1 MVSTTTGG
9 GEYEHVREERIK
21 ENHVRM
27 QKLGIKELS
36 RNLKPVKPKP
46 KVVRPKKPKV
56 VTSPVE
62 PPRRSSRKVG
72 EREVPAE
79 AAGKSKA
86 AKEATEDPNKPKRPG
101 SAFFVFLEEF
111 RETFKK
117 ENPTVK
123 AVSAVGKAGGEKW
136 RSLSAAVSFEPSR
149 KGTIR
154 SQAAERKTDYEKLMT
169 AYNKKHDAAED
180 DEESEKSKSEVD
192 EESGQAAKEASED
205 PNKPKRPLSAFF
217 IFLEEFREIFKKENP
232 TVKAVSAVGKASGE
246 KWKSMSAAEKAPYE
260 AKAAERKTDYEKL
273 MTAYNKKQDAAE
285 DDEESEKSKSEV
297 HEESGQ
303 KLIGTA
309 AVKCALTAAASDIVS
324 VSSESDFREL
334 VSKVLNRG
342 GLDSEAM
349 VTVFEWAVESG
360 KMSGGVESYNVVFKA
375 LDEGKGVRGDYETL
389 EIFVDSYVKA
399 KRVSKGVEILKNLDE
414 FGMDEWDLE
423 CLKVVLR
430 CLCRRGRVTS
440 ADKLLSKTRG
450 KGKVEF
456 DGETY
461 GIVIRGWC
469 KLGRVSEIERVL
481 NEMVEDGFDPDSLS
495 FSYVIEGLGRS
506 GRINDAVKIFENLK
520 ETRTCEVNVVV
531 YNAMILNYISIGD
544 IDECLKYY
552 NDMLSNNCEPNM
564 DTYVH
569 IIFAFLKAKRVAD
582 AIEMFDEMLGQ
593 GVMVTTGVVT
603 SIIDT
608 LCSFGPPHAAMMIY
622 KKAKN
627 AKCTIS
633 VTAYKTLLMRLSRF
647 GKCGMLL
654 NLWDEME
661 QDGYVSDVEVY
672 EHIINGLCNNG
683 QLEKGVSVMEECLEK
698 GFCPSRLISA
708 KLNNKLL
715 AANKVEM
722 AYKLFLKVKKSR
734 RDENARKYWRAKGW
748 HF

>member
-1 MVSTTTGG
+1 M
-9 GEYEHVREERIK
+9 
-21 ENHVRM
+21 
-27 QKLGIKELS
+27 
-36 RNLKPVKPKP
+36 
-46 KVVRPKKPKV
+46 
-56 VTSPVE
+56 
-62 PPRRSSRKVG
+62 
-72 EREVPAE
+72 
-79 AAGKSKA
+79 SK
-86 AKEATEDPNKPKRPG
+86 
-101 SAFFVFLEEF
+101 
-111 RETFKK
+111 
-117 ENPTVK
+117 
-123 AVSAVGKAGGEKW
+123 
-136 RSLSAAVSFEPSR
+136 
-149 KGTIR
+149 
-154 SQAAERKTDYEKLMT
+154 
-169 AYNKKHDAAED
+169 
-180 DEESEKSKSEVD
+180 
-192 EESGQAAKEASED
+192 
-205 PNKPKRPLSAFF
+205 
-217 IFLEEFREIFKKENP
+217 
-232 TVKAVSAVGKASGE
+232 
-246 KWKSMSAAEKAPYE
+246 
-260 AKAAERKTDYEKL
+260 
-273 MTAYNKKQDAAE
+273 
-285 DDEESEKSKSEV
+285 
-297 HEESGQ
+297 
-303 KLIGTA
+303 
-309 AVKCALTAAASDIVS
+309 
-324 VSSESDFREL
+324 
-334 VSKVLNRG
+334 G
-342 GLDSEAM
+342 GLDSEAI

-360 KMSGGVESYNVVFKA
+360 KVSGGVESYNVVFKA
-375 LDEGKGVRGDYETL
+375 LGRRRFFDKMRFLLGEMRGKGVRGDYVTL

-399 KRVSKGVEILKNLDE
+399 KRVAKGVEILKNLDE

-450 KGKVEF
+450 KGRGKVGF

-481 NEMVEDGFDPDSLS
+481 KEMVEDGFDPDSLS
-495 FSYVIEGLGRS
+495 FSYVIEGLGRG

-552 NDMLSNNCEPNM
+552 NDMLSNDCEPNM

-569 IIFAFLKAKRVAD
+569 IIFAFLKARRVAD
-582 AIEMFDEMLGQ
+582 AIEMFDEMLGR

-608 LCSFGPPHAAMMIY
+608 LSSFGPPHAAMMIY
-622 KKAKN
+622 KKAKD

-654 NLWDEME
+654 NVWDEME

-683 QLEKGVSVMEECLEK
+683 QLEKGVIVMEECLEK

-734 RDENARKYWRAKGW
+734 HDENARKYWRAKGW

>member
-1 MVSTTTGG
+1 M
-9 GEYEHVREERIK
+9 
-21 ENHVRM
+21 
-27 QKLGIKELS
+27 
-36 RNLKPVKPKP
+36 
-46 KVVRPKKPKV
+46 
-56 VTSPVE
+56 
-62 PPRRSSRKVG
+62 
-72 EREVPAE
+72 
-79 AAGKSKA
+79 
-86 AKEATEDPNKPKRPG
+86 
-101 SAFFVFLEEF
+101 FV
-111 RETFKK
+111 
-117 ENPTVK
+117 
-123 AVSAVGKAGGEKW
+123 
-136 RSLSAAVSFEPSR
+136 
-149 KGTIR
+149 
-154 SQAAERKTDYEKLMT
+154 
-169 AYNKKHDAAED
+169 
-180 DEESEKSKSEVD
+180 
-192 EESGQAAKEASED
+192 
-205 PNKPKRPLSAFF
+205 
-217 IFLEEFREIFKKENP
+217 
-232 TVKAVSAVGKASGE
+232 
-246 KWKSMSAAEKAPYE
+246 
-260 AKAAERKTDYEKL
+260 
-273 MTAYNKKQDAAE
+273 
-285 DDEESEKSKSEV
+285 
-297 HEESGQ
+297 Q

-309 AVKCALTAAASDIVS
+309 AVKQALTAAASDIVS
-324 VSSESDFREL
+324 VSSESDFREV

-342 GLDSEAM
+342 GLDGESM

-360 KMSGGVESYNVVFKA
+360 RMSGGVESYNVVFKA
-375 LDEGKGVRGDYETL
+375 LGRRRFFDKMRFLLGEMRGKGVRGDYVTL

-414 FGMDEWDLE
+414 LGMDEWDLE
-423 CLKVVLR
+423 CLKVLLR

-450 KGKVEF
+450 KGRGKVEF

-469 KLGRVSEIERVL
+469 KLGRVSEVERL
-481 NEMVEDGFDPDSLS
+481 LSEMVEDGFDPDSLS
-495 FSYVIEGLGRS
+495 FSYVIEGLGRG

-531 YNAMILNYISIGD
+531 YNAMIFNYISIGE

-552 NDMLSNNCEPNM
+552 NDMLSNDCEPNM

-569 IIFAFLKAKRVAD
+569 IIFAFLKARRVAD
-582 AIEMFDEMLGQ
+582 AIEMFDEMLGR

-622 KKAKN
+622 KKAKD

-654 NLWDEME
+654 NVWDEME

-683 QLEKGVSVMEECLEK
+683 QLEKGVIVMEECLEK